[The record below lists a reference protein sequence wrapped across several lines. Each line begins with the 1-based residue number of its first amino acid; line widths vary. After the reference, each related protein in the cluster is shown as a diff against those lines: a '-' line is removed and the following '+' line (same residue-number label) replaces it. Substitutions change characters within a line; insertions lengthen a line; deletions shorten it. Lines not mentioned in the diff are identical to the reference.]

1 MEEPE
6 KTSNTFKK
14 LGTKYM
20 LSVMA
25 ACVAEFVTYPLDLT
39 KTRLQIQ
46 GKITL
51 ILYIIIYI
59 LGNRNNQLIESTISI
74 VVISLG
80 EVSSSQSTHVE
91 KKKGMLRTAF
101 TIGKEEGIIKL
112 WQGISPSLARHVI
125 YSGVRIT
132 VYEKMREEV
141 IKTSKQKVS
150 THQDQKQMHD
160 SRNQMSLY
168 HRIIC
173 GMASGAIGQFCASP
187 TDLVKVRMQM
197 QGREQ
202 LQLIATKRQGM
213 AIKSMGMMQMF
224 LDVIKKGGVLG
235 LWKGKVVTILLF

>member
-1 MEEPE
+1 M
-6 KTSNTFKK
+6 SN
-14 LGTKYM
+14 
-20 LSVMA
+20 
-25 ACVAEFVTYPLDLT
+25 
-39 KTRLQIQ
+39 
-46 GKITL
+46 
-51 ILYIIIYI
+51 
-59 LGNRNNQLIESTISI
+59 
-74 VVISLG
+74 SLG
-80 EVSSSQSTHVE
+80 EVLSSQSNHVE

-101 TIGKEEGIIKL
+101 AIGKEEGIIKL

-141 IKTSKQKVS
+141 VKNSKQKIS
-150 THQDQKQMHD
+150 THQDQKQMQE
-160 SRNQMSLY
+160 SRNQMSLH

-202 LQLIATKRQGM
+202 LQLIAAKRQNM

-224 LDVIKKGGVLG
+224 LDLIKKGGVLG
-235 LWKGKVVTILLF
+235 LWKGKIISIL

>member
-1 MEEPE
+1 MRQ
-6 KTSNTFKK
+6 N
-14 LGTKYM
+14 
-20 LSVMA
+20 
-25 ACVAEFVTYPLDLT
+25 
-39 KTRLQIQ
+39 
-46 GKITL
+46 
-51 ILYIIIYI
+51 
-59 LGNRNNQLIESTISI
+59 
-74 VVISLG
+74 SLG

-101 TIGKEEGIIKL
+101 AIGKEEGIIKL

-141 IKTSKQKVS
+141 IKTSKQKLS
-150 THQDQKQMHD
+150 THQDQKQMHG
-160 SRNQMSLY
+160 SRNQMLLH